1 MIYFIVGDDMKNINN
16 KGFTLVEL
24 LATMSILSVIMI
36 LAVPNVVGIVAR
48 NKNKTYIEDA
58 KKLVSISKYKMK
70 SDSSVKEILSKN
82 NPVCLSLQY
91 LDAGKELNDA
101 PNGGTYNN
109 NSYVRIVKD
118 SSGKYTYTVQLLE
131 TPSGTTT
138 YSGIKAIDS
147 NTLNNSTTAS
157 KSDSIVSS
165 NVIPTSCSGT
175 KF

>member
-109 NSYVRIVKD
+109 NS
-118 SSGKYTYTVQLLE
+118 
-131 TPSGTTT
+131 
-138 YSGIKAIDS
+138 
-147 NTLNNSTTAS
+147 
-157 KSDSIVSS
+157 
-165 NVIPTSCSGT
+165 
-175 KF
+175 